1 MQYPSLFFIMCVPIA
16 IVHATTANF
25 EDNIGANLFDELSLD
40 YMLSNTE
47 YGFQQGELFDEPL
60 ESFSNFIPNYN
71 HPDDSLIAAEQT
83 WSLPENGSGDL
94 DLMLL
99 DSNNL
104 NSGFLLADHEDL
116 GWSSMVPGN
125 DDLDSGSMVSGNEY
139 LDWDVMVS
147 SDNDPDA
154 YILAGESSCDV
165 SNVGDSMLFGKV
177 RRGESCR
184 APPVGQAPQEE
195 KNQPQEP
202 VDNDLLNPSNIAKTI
217 RALFPTDF
225 NQCPRETFP
234 TANVP
239 VCKDERLVDDIIP
252 DDLGSYYV
260 VNVSFGTSL
269 HVPPFS
275 YSLEILSNC

>member
-1 MQYPSLFFIMCVPIA
+1 MQYSSLFFIKWASIA
-16 IVHATTANF
+16 IVHAATANF
-25 EDNIGANLFDELSLD
+25 EDNIGANLFGDGSLD
-40 YMLSNTE
+40 SMLFNTE
-47 YGFQQGELFDEPL
+47 FSFQQGELFDEPL
-60 ESFSNFIPNYN
+60 GSFSNFIPDYN
-71 HPDDSLIAAEQT
+71 DPDDSLIAADQT
-83 WSLPENGSGDL
+83 WSFLENGNGDL

-99 DSNNL
+99 DSSNL
-104 NSGFLLADHEDL
+104 NSGFLLTDHEDL
-116 GWSSMVPGN
+116 DWSSMVPGN
-125 DDLDSGSMVSGNEY
+125 DDLDSGSMVPGNDY

-147 SDNDPDA
+147 SDNDLDS
-154 YILAGESSCDV
+154 YLLAGESSCDA
-165 SNVGDSMLFGKV
+165 SDAGDSMLFGKV

-217 RALFPTDF
+217 RKLFPTDF

-234 TANVP
+234 MAHVP

-260 VNVSFGTSL
+260 INVSFGTSL